1 MHSDKTKTL
10 KHRARQLGRRFAMA
24 VAALIF
30 ATSFANAQDFTFIE
44 GEIHSFSVEYHEGNS
59 FVWTYNDEA
68 FNPMPVES
76 YDFIEGQDSTGV
88 TVQFMDISRTES
100 ELTYLAV
107 TETRPEGCSTTRAVS
122 ILIQPNNMY
131 FDFAS
136 LDTDECYS
144 GMEYFAGVAV
154 GMDFRFRE
162 GASYEPIPES
172 RFPLQVKYT
181 VENTT
186 DGGVVEGNGGEY
198 VEVTYSAENT
208 YMLEVTEAQGEFDRT
223 IEYELAIT
231 EVVDKYG
238 THITHDEDRRL
249 QIRIMN
255 HLPQTEGMEMVLAYN
270 VTPIK

>member
-1 MHSDKTKTL
+1 
-10 KHRARQLGRRFAMA
+10 
-24 VAALIF
+24 
-30 ATSFANAQDFTFIE
+30 
-44 GEIHSFSVEYHEGNS
+44 
-59 FVWTYNDEA
+59 
-68 FNPMPVES
+68 MPVES

-172 RFPLQVKYT
+172 RFPLMVKYT

-198 VEVTYSAENT
+198 VEVAYSPENN

-270 VTPIK
+270 VTPIQYNGGM